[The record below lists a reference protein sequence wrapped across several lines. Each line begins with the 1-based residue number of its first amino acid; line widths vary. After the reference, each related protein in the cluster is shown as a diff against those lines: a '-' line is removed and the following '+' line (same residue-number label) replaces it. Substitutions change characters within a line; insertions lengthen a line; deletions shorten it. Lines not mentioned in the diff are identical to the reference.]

1 MSVNQRLREFVEVN
15 KISPPDLYRS
25 IGASRMEYSSW
36 VTLNKAMSLSR
47 VQSLL
52 LAYPELNA
60 RWFLLGLGKMLE
72 DSSPIQNQV
81 IIDKKQWEEQQN
93 QKEIIDLLKEQ
104 NLNLKERITDLRTII
119 EAKQALLEEQI
130 KTLNTLNAQLKA
142 TSND

>member
-60 RWFLLGLGKMLE
+60 RWFLLGTGKMLE

-93 QKEIIDLLKEQ
+93 QKEIIAMFKEQNATLKEQ
-104 NLNLKERITDLRTII
+104 ISDLRVII
-119 EAKQALLEEQI
+119 QDKQALLEEQI
-130 KTLNTLNAQLKA
+130 KNFNTLNSQLGKR
-142 TSND
+142 